1 MAARVTVDNEISL
14 NGVYYPLVAPVQSS
28 LASIYPGKV
37 IIGDTTKDSQ
47 TRTSII
53 AWSDF
58 RGGIGV
64 NRMEGAGDVGRA
76 WWSTCQLRY
85 KNHLVMP
92 GLATQTAA
100 VSHGLTNGTIGAIGE
115 LSDEVYAAWNG
126 SASESPKLYKY
137 NNTTDS
143 WGSQLTT
150 YGSGSANMIDQVTD
164 TVTWTALDDT
174 TYLVFAHYDANGS
187 GYSYSSNGTS
197 WTTDT
202 RDTKF
207 LTTWD
212 DRLWGISHAGQLW
225 SSLTI
230 GTETTDAKIPLPAGY
245 VTGMFVARDAG
256 GEPIIYVSTK
266 KGLFAHDAENTRF
279 VETQL
284 FLPFHPDAG
293 KGAIRWRD
301 SVYIPSGLGIYKYI
315 NGASA
320 AVVSIMGPD
329 RDDGLPRDKRGS
341 ITKMAATH
349 NELLAAVDST
359 NAPITITDSDKIPYQ
374 WASHHGSE
382 VIDAGYSSILG
393 WDERGWET
401 KWLAS
406 SAGRSVSALNVNNSY
421 DDYRMWWGFH
431 DNIYYMSMPSNIINP
446 SEVGNFEY
454 AEVGVHETPWVNAGQ
469 SEVDKLAIN
478 LKVEVQDTSS
488 NETVTVSYAIDYSES
503 YTSMGAINSDG
514 ITTYPFTNDDEDPV
528 GVTFRA
534 IKFKL
539 AFARE
544 TGLTNKLK
552 TPDVVSMTLEF
563 RKKLPAKW
571 GHQARID
578 LNKTYKGKSPKD
590 LRSSLVSAIES
601 TTLVEFTFRDDTG
614 GTRNYY
620 VDVISASGVEGTGYD
635 ERGSSTVSLVEP

>member
-1 MAARVTVDNEISL
+1 MATKVVENNEISL

-28 LASIYPGKV
+28 LASIYPGKIV
-37 IIGDTTKDSQ
+37 IGDTTKDSQ

-53 AWSDF
+53 AWSNF
-58 RGGIGV
+58 QGGVGV

-85 KNHLVMP
+85 KNHLVMG
-92 GLATQTAA
+92 GLVTQTAA
-100 VSHGLTNGTIGAIGE
+100 VSHGLSNATIGAIGE

-150 YGSGSANMIDQVTD
+150 YASGSANMIDQVTD
-164 TVTWTALDDT
+164 TVTWTATNDT

-187 GYSYSSNGTS
+187 GYSYSSNGTT
-197 WTTDT
+197 WITDT
-202 RDTKF
+202 QDAKF
-207 LTTWD
+207 LTVWD
-212 DRLWGISHAGQLW
+212 DRLWGIDNTGQLW
-225 SSLTI
+225 SSITI
-230 GTETTDAKIPLPAGY
+230 GTETTDAKIPLPDGY

-266 KGLFAHDAENTRF
+266 KGIFAHDSLNQRF
-279 VETQL
+279 LETQL
-284 FLPFHPDAG
+284 SLPFHPDAG

-301 SVYIPSGLGIYKYI
+301 SVYVPSGLGIYKYI
-315 NGASA
+315 NGANA
-320 AVVSIMGPD
+320 AVVTIMGPD
-329 RDDGLPRDKRGS
+329 RDDGLPKDKRGS

-349 NELLAAVDST
+349 NELLVAVDAT
-359 NAPITITDSDKIPYQ
+359 NAPITITDSEKLPYQ
-374 WASHHGSE
+374 WSSHQGSE

-401 KWLAS
+401 KWLSS
-406 SAGRSVSALNVNNSY
+406 SAGRSVTSLTVNNSY
-421 DDYRMWWGFH
+421 NDYRMWWGFS
-431 DNIYYMSMPSNIINP
+431 DNVYFMTVPSNIINP

-454 AEVGVHETPWVNAGQ
+454 AETGVHETPWVNAGQ

-478 LKVEVQDTSS
+478 MKVEVQGASS
-488 NETVTVSYAIDYSES
+488 SETIAVSYAIDYSES
-503 YTSMGAINSDG
+503 YESMGTITSNG
-514 ITTYPFTNDDEDPV
+514 TTTYTFDDDNDNPV

-539 AFARE
+539 SFARA

-552 TPDVVSMTLEF
+552 SPDVVSMTLEF
-563 RKKLPAKW
+563 RKKLSAKW

-578 LNKTYKGKSPKD
+578 LNKNYKGKSSRD
-590 LRSSLVSAIES
+590 LRSALVSAIES
-601 TTLVEFTFRDDTG
+601 TTLVEFTYRDDSG

-620 VDVISASGVEGTGYD
+620 VDIVSASGVEGTGYD
-635 ERGSSTVSLVEP
+635 ERGMSTVNLVEP